1 MKYTKFDEARF
12 WSKVDV
18 RKSNNSCWYWKNPTH
33 VFGYGMFAI
42 DKKHYTAHRLALIF
56 FTGEEKK
63 NMMVLHSC
71 DNPACVNPN
80 HLRWGTAKEN
90 TKDSIDRGRKT
101 DPPRN
106 GTLPPIRYGE
116 ENPISIMTEKKVKQL
131 RMDYSKGDVSHREL
145 AKKYGI
151 SKSTV
156 GQIVN
161 YKSWKNI

>member
-1 MKYTKFDEARF
+1 MKYDKLDEARF

-18 RKSNNSCWYWKNPTH
+18 RKSKDSCWYWKNPTH
-33 VFGYGMFAI
+33 TFGYGTFSI
-42 DKKHYTAHRLALIF
+42 GYKVFTAHRLALIF

-63 NMMVLHSC
+63 DKMVLHSC
-71 DNPACVNPN
+71 DNPSCVNPR

-90 TKDSIDRGRKT
+90 TQDCIDRGRKIN
-101 DPPRN
+101 PPRN
-106 GTLPPIRYGE
+106 GTLPPVNYGE
-116 ENPISIMTEKKVKQL
+116 DNPISIMTKNKVKQL
-131 RMDYSKGDVSHREL
+131 REDYSKGNVSHSDL

-161 YKSWKNI
+161 FKSWKYI